1 MTLSKSFFLL
11 ALAFCAMCVTA
22 GAATVAFSG
31 DEVSMGAANVAGMA
45 LLVTGALLWR
55 EAKRDLDAV
64 LTLVGAFLL
73 LAALCVGIYLY
84 YALDYAEPAGLA
96 PKVALAACVVT
107 GVACGAATW
116 RRQGTGSNDFPNILA
131 AMVQP
136 ASLFETEGVQFT
148 GLLDEGRERRPHAVS
163 ILLQNCFDAPRTV
176 TIRFDAAGSEKYM
189 RFHREHQ
196 VQIGAAEVSRV
207 VFPVIAPTYPGS
219 YPLYL
224 SIAVGSAG
232 GKRVRLWRAQEA
244 TERTRTATTVAL
256 LAVGHL
262 KVGGG
267 IRFTVG
273 PLPDD
278 IWAADLPQPVQQ
290 SVWQPRIGTVPFVQ
304 SVA

>member
-22 GAATVAFSG
+22 GAATAAFSG
-31 DEVSMGAANVAGMA
+31 DEVSMGEANVAGVA
-45 LLVTGALLWR
+45 LLVTALLLWR

-64 LTLVGAFLL
+64 LTLVGVFLL
-73 LAALCVGIYLY
+73 LTALCVGTYLY
-84 YALDYAEPAGLA
+84 YAEDTGLA
-96 PKVALAACVVT
+96 PKVALAACIVT
-107 GVACGAATW
+107 SVACGVATW
-116 RRQGTGSNDFPNILA
+116 RRQGTGSSDFPNILA

-136 ASLFETEGVQFT
+136 TSIFETEGVQLT
-148 GLLDEGRERRPHAVS
+148 GLLDQGRERRPHAVS
-163 ILLQNCFDAPRTV
+163 VLLQNCFDAPRTV

-189 RFHREHQ
+189 RFHREHK
-196 VQIGAAEVSRV
+196 VEIGAAEVSRV
-207 VFPVIAPTYPGS
+207 VFPVIAPTYPGT
-219 YPLYL
+219 YQLYL

-278 IWAADLPQPVQQ
+278 IWASDLPQPVQQ